1 MSNILK
7 LYKETSNLGATKKAP
22 FPGEGD
28 NWAYIADYKY
38 SATRMSSAPSITTT
52 LKWPRCLDEEW
63 STNVFVE
70 YNGERY
76 FVKNTPSS
84 SYDNASCLYSHALEL
99 VSERAILDSVYF
111 LNVPTRT
118 STEEGNSQGD
128 SLSDSS
134 EFSFSG
140 DIKEFV
146 DRLNK
151 SLVRSGVGGTTGY
164 TAIVDNGVISETK
177 LFSISNQ
184 YVTDVLK
191 SAYELYEVPYYFV
204 GKTIHFGN
212 QQTDILTPLQYGATN
227 SLLSISKVNLNKQV
241 VTRITG
247 SGSDRNISYYYP
259 NPTPK
264 GKIYL
269 ESTSTTATFV
279 VKDDMLFCSNMDL
292 DKWVE
297 YTGVDYVVNI
307 DDFLASSDGYN
318 YKSFSSSD
326 LFSAE
331 FQKDVWIR
339 FTFYVENDF
348 VDTYIDCRFDT
359 IDRGER
365 PLSELYVDSVLMG
378 KDGVMPTDF
387 IDGMVNCGKLSKASY
402 TITLHLRYGYAGSP
416 SYDGYF
422 KIKNLNKAY
431 WRVEDTGK
439 YFDIN
444 KASIYIS
451 SGVPKHGDKIKQT
464 LEYRIDVK
472 DNLMPSEYRRT
483 LGRNRWYNATNSA
496 NRGEWYGDVTFNT
509 EYDNKHPLEYI
520 HTDEEIYPT
529 IKGVK
534 NAKGESIDTF
544 LDIAFDRD
552 DNNEIYPEDY
562 EDEKLAGK
570 YKHPY
575 FFVKLKKTD
584 GVNGFNLF
592 DHAIENETMKISF
605 TTGHVAGCEFEIGVD
620 EDTQK
625 NPVQVDA
632 NGDLVRDKDWN
643 IVTMGEYIDS
653 QQDTQNNEVWLALKK
668 EDSTMGVMMPDS
680 ASGLVPIGD
689 LLPTGDK
696 REDGGDTF
704 VILGIQ
710 LPDAYITAAEDK
722 LEKVLIEY
730 LADNNEEKFSFSAK
744 FSSIYLAENPKIASE
759 INENCRVRIIY
770 NGKTYTMYTTSCSIT
785 VKDGVAL
792 PEVAVN
798 IDNELKVVKPKVKD
812 VSTIITATENKIK
825 EVENSSLSIRAQAT
839 SANNSA
845 KDNTEKIRQ
854 LQKDKVSEIDLK
866 DLKYNING
874 QTGTYNAIAGADM
887 PPFYAASEVGR
898 KGQILQ
904 STGVGAP
911 QWVSMSD
918 IESAVGFAKDLTGVL
933 EATQEEF
940 TFRPSA
946 GDKSIRDESA
956 VIRRIKGNTNVWEQK
971 LKTPEDGGWTAYV
984 PDNLTI
990 NISGNEIKA
999 TLNSGVTI
1007 TNPFQAGINVNI
1019 PAGSIAGHKYLF
1031 CALVMVSHIAVNN
1044 SNNSFSFEHD
1054 NTTRTLTPYISST
1067 NNWTLVHGIWESQSN
1082 NDRSSRIKPPWSY
1095 TAANEGDWFAVKNAM
1110 FFDLTL
1116 IFGAGN
1122 EPPTYEDFKKV
1133 YSDSYF
1139 PYCEPELRT
1148 MRIASIETIGF
1159 NQFDKNSS
1167 VVGVLTSTGS
1177 IDNTSSFSKKY
1188 FTARFNVLPNTTY
1201 YLLNVANFYH
1211 IRSYVFYDAF
1221 GNVISW
1227 GGLQADSSANNA
1239 SGVVTTPKDAA
1250 YMGVVVHETFIDKCC
1265 INLSHSGVRNGEY
1278 HPYKKNTLALPEVIK
1293 YFPEGMNSIGDTYD
1307 EINVDNAIQRC
1318 GIRQYADGDENNSD
1332 VRTDKVKTVFI
1343 LDNPITNP
1351 ILEPLQLAFDVED
1364 FGTEQTISNQP
1375 SSPFRA
1381 DIVYQFN
1388 AEGRIRDNGRNI
1400 ARLETK
1406 VNTLDR
1412 ATTVVSGRFDSGYV
1426 KAEGI
1431 IDAAE
1436 NLYLLPS
1443 SSSTEKDKRLANEQY
1458 VIDSLP
1464 REVAQVLERR
1474 VGDIP
1479 QHLSP
1484 NILYEFVGST
1494 TSLTIVSFNG
1504 QDDDYEDV
1512 WRVRCGLG
1520 RDVAIDIL
1528 PTILWE
1534 SGIAP
1539 NPTEWGIYEFEFRK
1553 TASMDGNRI
1562 LGKFKVYK

>member
-7 LYKETSNLGATKKAP
+7 LYKETSNLGATKKVP
-22 FPGEGD
+22 FPGKGD

-38 SATRMSSAPSITTT
+38 SATRMSSAPSITAT
-52 LKWPRCLDEEW
+52 LEWPSCLDNEW

-84 SYDNASCLYSHALEL
+84 SYNNTSCLYSHSLEL

-118 STEEGNSQGD
+118 STEEGDPQGD

-151 SLVRSGVGGTTGY
+151 SLVRSGVGGVTGY
-164 TAIVDNGVISETK
+164 TAVVDNGVISETK

-191 SAYELYEVPYYFV
+191 SAYELYEVPYYFT

-212 QQTDILTPLQYGATN
+212 QQTDILTPLKYGIEN
-227 SLLSISKVNLNKQV
+227 SLLSISKTNLHKQV

-247 SGSDRNISYYYP
+247 HGSDRNIPYYYP

-269 ESTSTTATFV
+269 ESTSATATFTV
-279 VKDDMLFCSNMDL
+279 EDGLLFCNNMDL

-297 YTGVDYVVNI
+297 YTGVDYAVAI
-307 DDFLASSDGYN
+307 DQFSASQDGSTYN
-318 YKSFSSSD
+318 NFSSSD
-326 LFSAE
+326 LFHAE
-331 FQKDVWIR
+331 SQKDVWIR
-339 FTFYVENDF
+339 FTFSVENDF

-378 KDGVMPTDF
+378 KDGAMPTDF
-387 IDGMVNCGKLSKASY
+387 IDGMVNCGKLPKASY
-402 TITLHLRYGYAGSP
+402 TITLHLRYGYAGSS

-451 SGVPKHGDKIKQT
+451 SGAPKHGDKIKQT

-472 DNLMPSEYRRT
+472 NNLMPSEYRRT

-520 HTDEEIYPT
+520 HADEDIYPT
-529 IKGVK
+529 IKGVT
-534 NAKGESIDTF
+534 NGAGENIDTF
-544 LDIAFDRD
+544 IDIAFDRD
-552 DNNEIYPEDY
+552 DNNEIYPEGH
-562 EDEKLAGK
+562 EKANQ
-570 YKHPY
+570 YIHPY
-575 FFVKLKKTD
+575 FFAKLKKTD

-592 DHAIENETMKISF
+592 DHAIENEAMKISF
-605 TTGHVAGCEFEIGVD
+605 TIGHVAGCEFEIGVD

-625 NPVQVDA
+625 NPVQVDE
-632 NGDLVRDKDWN
+632 NGALMRDEDGNVVVR
-643 IVTMGEYIDS
+643 GEYISS
-653 QQDTQNNEVWLALKK
+653 QQDTQNNEVWIALKK
-668 EDSTMGVMMPDS
+668 EDSTMSVMMPDS
-680 ASGLVPIGD
+680 ASGLVPLGD
-689 LLPTGDK
+689 LLPTGEE
-696 REDGGDTF
+696 RENGGDTF

-710 LPDAYITAAEDK
+710 LPDAYITAAEDN

-825 EVENSSLSIRAQAT
+825 EVENSALSIRAQAT

-874 QTGTYNAIAGADM
+874 QTGIYSAVAGADM

-904 STGVGAP
+904 SVGVGVP
-911 QWVSMSD
+911 QWVNLSD
-918 IESAVGFAKDLTGVL
+918 VEDAVGFAKDLTGVL
-933 EATQEEF
+933 EATPEEF
-940 TFRPSA
+940 IFRPSA
-946 GDKSIRDESA
+946 GYKSIRDDSA
-956 VIRRIKGNTNVWEQK
+956 VIRRIKGNTSVWEQK
-971 LKTPEDGGWTAYV
+971 LHTPEDGGWAAYI
-984 PDNLTI
+984 PNNLTV
-990 NISGNEIKA
+990 NISGNEIRA
-999 TLNSGVTI
+999 VLNNGVTI

-1019 PAGSIAGHKYLF
+1019 PAGSIAGHKYLL
-1031 CALVMVSHIAVNN
+1031 CALVMASYLDENNVNN
-1044 SNNSFSFEHD
+1044 AFSFEHD
-1054 NTTRTLTPYISST
+1054 NATRTLSPSLASANT
-1067 NNWTLVHGIWESQSN
+1067 WTLVSGIWESQAN
-1082 NDRSSRIKPPWSY
+1082 NNRLSRIRPPWSY
-1095 TAANEGDWFAVKNAM
+1095 TTASGGESFAVKNAM
-1110 FFDLTL
+1110 LFDLTL

-1122 EPPTYEDFKKV
+1122 EPETYEDFRKV
-1133 YSDSYF
+1133 YSDNYYQ
-1139 PYCEPELRT
+1139 YCDPILRP
-1148 MRIASIETIGF
+1148 MNVDAIETIGF
-1159 NQFDKNSS
+1159 NAFNGDYAEVFGGMAYCLCGEIHSA
-1167 VVGVLTSTGS
+1167 VFRES
-1177 IDNTSSFSKKY
+1177 IDDEGIPIVIPDSKIY
-1188 FTARFNVLPNTTY
+1188 TPLMNGFIFAT
-1201 YLLNVANFYH
+1201 
-1211 IRSYVFYDAF
+1211 
-1221 GNVISW
+1221 GNNI
-1227 GGLQADSSANNA
+1227 
-1239 SGVVTTPKDAA
+1239 
-1250 YMGVVVHETFIDKCC
+1250 C
-1265 INLSHSGVRNGEY
+1265 IHLVHSGVCNGQYEEY
-1278 HPYKKNTLALPEVIK
+1278 EHHVRTLPEVAV
-1293 YFPEGMNSIGDTYD
+1293 YFPGGMHGIGDTYD
-1307 EINVDNAIQRC
+1307 EINEESAIKRC
-1318 GIRQYADGDENNSD
+1318 DTRKYVAGDEDDDN
-1332 VRTDKVKTVFI
+1332 VMTDKINTVYK
-1343 LDNPITNP
+1343 LSAPVVTPIIT
-1351 ILEPLQLAFDVED
+1351 PLQLDYLVFD
-1364 FGTEQTISNQP
+1364 FGTEKALSAQP
-1375 SSPFRA
+1375 SSPFKA

-1388 AEGRIRDNGRNI
+1388 AEGRIRDNSRNI
-1400 ARLETK
+1400 ERIEFLMGGMATKDFVINAIPTEIAEATQLRQYSPPETTESMIPNVMYEYIK
-1406 VNTLDR
+1406 GLGDT
-1412 ATTVVSGRFDSGYV
+1412 ATFTIPDLYQPGGDYDYV
-1426 KAEGI
+1426 WM
-1431 IDAAE
+1431 
-1436 NLYLLPS
+1436 LRLPS
-1443 SSSTEKDKRLANEQY
+1443 IAN
-1458 VIDSLP
+1458 S
-1464 REVAQVLERR
+1464 
-1474 VGDIP
+1474 
-1479 QHLSP
+1479 
-1484 NILYEFVGST
+1484 NILQYPYEIKWRDSTPPTFVTPCTLELFFKKIATGE
-1494 TSLTIVSFNG
+1494 TIG
-1504 QDDDYEDV
+1504 
-1512 WRVRCGLG
+1512 
-1520 RDVAIDIL
+1520 
-1528 PTILWE
+1528 
-1534 SGIAP
+1534 
-1539 NPTEWGIYEFEFRK
+1539 EWKIYR
-1553 TASMDGNRI
+1553 
-1562 LGKFKVYK
+1562 